1 MMFADP
7 DDGVVIAND
16 GSGVRLRKAGA
27 AHEIGHPTHIDV
39 QAGPFSGSI
48 VVDAIWN
55 YAEFHRQLVTL
66 YDRLHGTAKVGSFG
80 GGGFRLEMTGYGLG
94 GITVSVTAEHDK
106 ATRLIFEFDIDQSY
120 LPHIIR
126 RIAREF
132 LDIPVSA

>member
-7 DDGVVIAND
+7 DDGVVIAKD

-55 YAEFHRQLVTL
+55 YAEST
-66 YDRLHGTAKVGSFG
+66 DNSSPCMTACTGRRRSAASAVAALGS
-80 GGGFRLEMTGYGLG
+80 R
-94 GITVSVTAEHDK
+94 
-106 ATRLIFEFDIDQSY
+106 
-120 LPHIIR
+120 
-126 RIAREF
+126 
-132 LDIPVSA
+132 